1 MNKPIIE
8 WSQAEI
14 VLAVEEARE
23 GVLTQLNHFFSNLY
37 QKGIPVL
44 MSLTKSEEE
53 ARSYLSD
60 AILRFKQK
68 FIEMEKRL
76 PEKNIEGYI
85 FTMAKF
91 AFYDAQNQ
99 QNTTSIELVGQ
110 VPDEK
115 AEESESPSHY
125 HAADELQLLQQR
137 AMMEGIQKLTGHC
150 QQLFETILDTGEE
163 KSSKLYPT
171 LGWKDARQVTTRRHD
186 CTKQLKIKA
195 AVILETLLH
204 QKNQEI

>member
-1 MNKPIIE
+1 MNKPIIQ
-8 WSQAEI
+8 WSREEI
-14 VLAVEEARE
+14 VLAVEEAR
-23 GVLTQLNHFFSNLY
+23 GDSLTKLNRFFVNLY

-68 FIEMEKRL
+68 FVETDKAL

-91 AFYDAQNQ
+91 AFYDAQSQ
-99 QNTTSIELVGQ
+99 QKTTSIDLVGQ
-110 VPDEK
+110 VPNEK
-115 AEESESPSHY
+115 ADDSKSKKQYRAE
-125 HAADELQLLQQR
+125 DEMQLLRQR
-137 AMMEGIQKLTGHC
+137 AMMDGIKKLTGHC
-150 QQLFETILDTGEE
+150 RQLFDTILETGEE
-163 KSSKLYPT
+163 KSSKLYPI

-195 AVILETLLH
+195 AMILETLLH

>member
-1 MNKPIIE
+1 MNKPIIQ
-8 WSQAEI
+8 WPRAEI
-14 VLAVEEARE
+14 MLAVEEART
-23 GVLTQLNHFFSNLY
+23 GASTKLNDFFANLY
-37 QKGIPVL
+37 EKGIPVL
-44 MSLTKSEEE
+44 RSLTKSEEE

-68 FIEMEKRL
+68 FVEAKKNL

-99 QNTTSIELVGQ
+99 QKTTSIELVGQ
-110 VPDEK
+110 VPDEQV
-115 AEESESPSHY
+115 EESRNQWHY
-125 HAADELQLLQQR
+125 RAEDELQLLRQR
-137 AMMEGIQKLTGHC
+137 AMMEGIKKLTGHC
-150 QQLFETILDTGEE
+150 QQLFDTILETGEE
-163 KSSKLYPT
+163 KSSKLYSI

-195 AVILETLLH
+195 AMILETLLR
-204 QKNQEI
+204 QKDQEI

>member
-14 VLAVEEARE
+14 VLAVEEART
-23 GVLTQLNHFFSNLY
+23 GALTKLNHFFSNLY

-68 FIEMEKRL
+68 FVETEKKL
-76 PEKNIEGYI
+76 PEKNVEGYI

-99 QNTTSIELVGQ
+99 QKTTSIELVGQ
-110 VPDEK
+110 VPDEQ
-115 AEESESPSHY
+115 AEESKGQWY
-125 HAADELQLLQQR
+125 YRAADELQLLQQR
-137 AMMEGIQKLTGHC
+137 AMMEGIKKLTEHC
-150 QQLFETILDTGEE
+150 QQLFETIMDTGEE
-163 KSSKLYPT
+163 KSSKLHPI

-195 AVILETLLH
+195 AVILETLLR